1 MLCVEM
7 AIGAVVALINEKG
20 LQRWQT
26 SAQKAKHVYHMQI
39 APDLIIDARHKGNV
53 ARRSNSWSPNC
64 KTQNG
69 RMQPLVRRLSLHN
82 QSDSVFRVPYQARKV
97 KRARSKYSV

>member
-1 MLCVEM
+1 M

-20 LQRWQT
+20 LQQWQT

-53 ARRSNSWSPNC
+53 ARLSNSWSPNC
-64 KTQNG
+64 KTQKMDG
-69 RMQPLVRRLSLHN
+69 CSHW
-82 QSDSVFRVPYQARKV
+82 
-97 KRARSKYSV
+97 